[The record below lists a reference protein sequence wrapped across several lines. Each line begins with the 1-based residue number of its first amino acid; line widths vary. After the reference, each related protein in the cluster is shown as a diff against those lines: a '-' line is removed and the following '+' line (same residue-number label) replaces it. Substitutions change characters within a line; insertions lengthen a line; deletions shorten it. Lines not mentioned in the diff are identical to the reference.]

1 MGRSTSM
8 DQEAAD
14 RISGGASRELGS
26 DTAQSGLSDLA
37 QAAADRNH
45 DDYDSTYDGGFV
57 DD

>member
-1 MGRSTSM
+1 M

-26 DTAQSGLSDLA
+26 DTAQ
-37 QAAADRNH
+37 AAADRNH